1 MPELPEVE
9 VTRLGIAPFL
19 DHAVVE
25 KVCVYQPKLR
35 WPVSPQVH
43 SCEGKQIV
51 QLTRRAKYLL
61 IHFEHGQLVFH
72 LGMSGKMRV
81 VDTHLPMQ
89 KHDHV
94 EIHFN
99 HQKKLVFN
107 DPRRFGALLFQ
118 ANGEHLPQLRHLG
131 PEPLGQEFTEDHL
144 FLYSRLKTTPVKT
157 FIMDNKVVV
166 GVGNIYANEALFKA
180 KIHPLRAANRI
191 SQTRY
196 RDLRKQIIEVLNR
209 AISAGG
215 TTLQDFARADGS
227 PGYFSQQLNV
237 YGRNG
242 LPCVDCNQ
250 PLKSKRIAQRN
261 TFYCTQCQR

>member
-19 DHAVVE
+19 DQAKVE
-25 KVCVYQPKLR
+25 KVCIYQPKLR
-35 WPVSPQVH
+35 WMVSPQVQT
-43 SCEGKQIV
+43 CAGRQIIK
-51 QLTRRAKYLL
+51 LTRRAKYLL
-61 IHFEHGQLVFH
+61 LHFDHGQLIFH

-81 VDTHLPMQ
+81 VDTHLPIL

-94 EIHFN
+94 ELHLHN
-99 HQKKLVFN
+99 RKKLVFN

-118 ANGEHLPQLRHLG
+118 AQGEHLSQLQHLG
-131 PEPLGQEFTEDHL
+131 PEPLEQEFTEDHL
-144 FLYSRLKTTPVKT
+144 FVSSRQKTTPVKT
-157 FIMDNKVVV
+157 FIMDNRIVV
-166 GVGNIYANEALFKA
+166 GVGNIYANEALFRA
-180 KIHPLRAANRI
+180 NIHPLRAANRI

-196 RDLRKQIIEVLNR
+196 RELRKQIITVLTN
-209 AISAGG
+209 AITAGG

-242 LPCVDCNQ
+242 LPCINCHR